1 MKNSVNEI
9 ISKAALAVAKVNAN
23 STCPFLFYQPKV
35 PKTVKKLR
43 KF

>member
-1 MKNSVNEI
+1 MKKSVNKI
-9 ISKAALAVAKVNAN
+9 IAKAALAVAKVNAN
-23 STCPFLFYQPKV
+23 STCPYTFYQPKI